1 MKRNTR
7 GFTLAEL
14 LIVVAII
21 AVLVAIAVP
30 VFIKQLERSRESV
43 DFANMRSA
51 YAEVMVAVISD
62 DAGSPLKKA
71 DGTFQAEIPL
81 KQRQEDWQ
89 TDGVE
94 NMRIGGV
101 PYEAW
106 DSKMPAING
115 TATVTFYP
123 ASDEVIIDWG
133 GSGSGSGSDSGSGSG
148 SDSGSGSGSD
158 SGNIPGFHGSANSSD
173 QSTFV
178 RGAVIQDETG
188 TCVIMSGMWNTWLAY
203 SGGATVAEL
212 TSQFGSDAV
221 PVNASNIKDSSS
233 ATLQAGDLYYDSGQ
247 NTFYYVDK
255 VSLYESRP
263 NGSWVPLLQ

>member
-1 MKRNTR
+1 MKRNMR

-21 AVLVAIAVP
+21 AVLVAIAIP
-30 VFIKQLERSRESV
+30 IFTKQLEKSRERV
-43 DFANMRSA
+43 DFANVRSA
-51 YAEVMVAVISD
+51 YAEVMVAAMND
-62 DAGSPLKKA
+62 DTASPLMKA

-81 KQRQEDWQ
+81 EQKKEDWQ

-94 NMRIGGV
+94 NMRIGNV
-101 PYEAW
+101 PYEDW

-123 ASDEVIIDWG
+123 DSGKVIIDWG
-133 GSGSGSGSDSGSGSG
+133 GSGSGSGSESGST
-148 SDSGSGSGSD
+148 SD
-158 SGNIPGFHGSANSSD
+158 FHGTANRSEY
-173 QSTFV
+173 STFV

-212 TSQFGSDAV
+212 TSRFSSDAV
-221 PVNASNIKDSSS
+221 SVDASNIKDSSS
-233 ATLQAGDLYYDSGQ
+233 ETLQAGDIYYDSDQ
-247 NTFYYVDK
+247 KTYYYVDK

-263 NGSWVPLLQ
+263 NGSWVPLVQ